1 MCKQCEIMSASR
13 QVNSEAAHILENR
26 FVLFSCEGT
35 AEGVVVQT
43 LYDNDFLVVP
53 RERVVKDI
61 VMANRPYTR
70 KRKASEIA
78 DLYFSM
84 DYEADGADG
93 LAVARIVDSRSGKF
107 EFPKRRQNGTE
118 VLSFITRPEIEM
130 LVIHNEDAFP
140 LWQRLSRKNRQL
152 RPSDFCKQELGLS
165 DIKEKDFLEGYWSN
179 PCNLVASIRMYS
191 EKTKRGSGELLLADL
206 LK

>member
-1 MCKQCEIMSASR
+1 M
-13 QVNSEAAHILENR
+13 NNEAVHVLENR

-35 AEGVVVQT
+35 AEGVIVQT
-43 LYDNDFLVVP
+43 LYDNDLLIVP
-53 RERVVKDI
+53 QERVVKDV
-61 VMANRPYTR
+61 VMVNRPYTR

-78 DLYFSM
+78 DLYFAM

-93 LAVARIVDSRSGKF
+93 LAIARIVDSGSGKF

-130 LVIHNEDAFP
+130 LAIHNEDAFS

-152 RPSDFCKQELGLS
+152 RPSDFCRQELGLR
-165 DIKEKDFLEGYWSN
+165 DIKEKDFLERYWSN
-179 PCNLVASIRMYS
+179 PCNLVASIRMHA
-191 EKTKRGSGELLLADL
+191 EKTKRGSGELLLVDL

>member
-1 MCKQCEIMSASR
+1 MSASG
-13 QVNSEAAHILENR
+13 QMNNEAVHVLENR

-35 AEGVVVQT
+35 AEGVIVQT
-43 LYDNDFLVVP
+43 LYDNDLLIVP
-53 RERVVKDI
+53 QERVVKDV
-61 VMANRPYTR
+61 VMVNRPYTR

-78 DLYFSM
+78 DLYFAM

-93 LAVARIVDSRSGKF
+93 LAIARIVDSGSGKF

-130 LVIHNEDAFP
+130 LAIHNEDAFS

-152 RPSDFCKQELGLS
+152 RPSDFCRQELGLR
-165 DIKEKDFLEGYWSN
+165 DIKEKDFLERYWSN
-179 PCNLVASIRMYS
+179 PCNLVASIRMHA
-191 EKTKRGSGELLLADL
+191 EKTKRGSGELLLVDL